1 MQNCYRK
8 GRTLQPDSEE
18 VEGQNGRLTTKHIH
32 TLKFLQ
38 DVVNENKALKARV
51 DELEVSRNDEMLG
64 TYVESRSTSNLPL
77 LNQAL

>member
-8 GRTLQPDSEE
+8 GRTPQPDSED
-18 VEGQNGRLTTKHIH
+18 VEDQNGRLTTKHIH

-51 DELEVSRNDEMLG
+51 DELEVSRDDEMLG
-64 TYVESRSTSNLPL
+64 TCVESRSTSNLPL
-77 LNQAL
+77 LSQAL